1 MKDEMMMWKAKRLMK
16 MQQVYA
22 LESMAVSLMAM
33 VLIFG
38 LGFIFPSINPYIVV
52 KWIVYVTAV
61 YFVWAVLGNW
71 VRRITLMKMWKK
83 MKSEDMTMEK
93 SEVKSAKKVSKKS
106 K

>member
-1 MKDEMMMWKAKRLMK
+1 MKNEEIMWKMK
-16 MQQVYA
+16 KLSKVSQVYV

-38 LGFIFPSINPYIVV
+38 LGFIFPTINPYIVI

-61 YFVWAVLGNW
+61 YFLFAIVGNW
-71 VRRITLMKMWKK
+71 VRRYMMMKMMRKVDWG
-83 MKSEDMTMEK
+83 EK
-93 SEVKSAKKVSKKS
+93 ISKK

>member
-1 MKDEMMMWKAKRLMK
+1 MKEEMMWKTKKLVK
-16 MQQVYA
+16 MQQIAA

-38 LGFIFPSINPYIVV
+38 LGFIFPSVNPYIVV

-61 YFVWAVLGNW
+61 YFIWAIVGNW
-71 VRRITLMKMWKK
+71 IRRIMIMKMWKG
-83 MKSEDMTMEK
+83 MKSEEK
-93 SEVKSAKKVSKKS
+93 KISKKS